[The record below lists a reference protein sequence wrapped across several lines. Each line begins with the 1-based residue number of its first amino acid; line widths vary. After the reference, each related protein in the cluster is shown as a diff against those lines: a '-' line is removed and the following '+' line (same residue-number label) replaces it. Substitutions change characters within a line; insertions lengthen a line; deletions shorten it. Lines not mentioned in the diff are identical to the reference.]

1 MKVKFLR
8 NYGDNKIG
16 TIEEIT
22 IDEKE
27 KKYLLT
33 TNTIEILEEDEPIE
47 EIPVVE
53 PVEEIPVVEPQQKSK
68 KSKKEATNE

>member
-8 NYGDNKIG
+8 NYGNNKIG
-16 TIEEIT
+16 SIEEIT

-33 TNTIEILEEDEPIE
+33 TNTIEILEDD
-47 EIPVVE
+47 E
-53 PVEEIPVVEPQQKSK
+53 PVEEIPVIEPQQKSTK
-68 KSKKEATNE
+68 KSKKEVTNE

>member
-22 IDEKE
+22 VDEKE
-27 KKYLLT
+27 KRYLLT
-33 TNTIEILEEDEPIE
+33 TNTIEILEEDGPIE

-53 PVEEIPVVEPQQKSK
+53 LVEETQQKSAK
-68 KSKKEATNE
+68 RSKKEATNE